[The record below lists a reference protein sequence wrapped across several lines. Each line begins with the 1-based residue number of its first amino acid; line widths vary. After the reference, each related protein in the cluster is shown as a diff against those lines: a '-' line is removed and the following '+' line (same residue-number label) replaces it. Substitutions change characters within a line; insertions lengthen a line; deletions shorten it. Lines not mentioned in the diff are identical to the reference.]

1 MFQETTAGE
10 KVVMTSHNVDIAP
23 LPNVTA
29 EMTTQFLVGEFLMNR
44 VAIYVHLVIL
54 LLGLITNPM
63 ILIVL
68 RKKRFGSK

>member
-1 MFQETTAGE
+1 
-10 KVVMTSHNVDIAP
+10 MTSHNVDIAP
-23 LPNVTA
+23 ITNMTA
-29 EMTTQFLVGEFLMNR
+29 EVTEQFLVGEFLMNR

-68 RKKRFGSK
+68 RKNRFGSK